1 MRGWEFRSSPH
12 FGKRASGNTFSTG
25 EEGLGGFHSA
35 RKTPPPSNS
44 KAITTTNAMVSF
56 PITLNSNFPARI
68 VGSGAALIDQE
79 ATGYASTVPRRG
91 AKERRSGAR
100 KVETVTVGTE
110 RRAASLRRF
119 VPRRT
124 IVLVG
129 LMGAGKSKI
138 GRRLAARLNLP
149 FFDSDQEIEAAAGE
163 SIDEIF
169 ANRGEQVFRDG
180 ERRVIAR
187 LLAQP
192 IHVLASGGGA
202 FMDPATR
209 RLIGE
214 CGVSLWLRADLDV
227 LVARVSRRNNRPL
240 LKSGNA
246 RAILATLIEQRHPVY
261 AEADVV
267 VDSGEGSPEVTV
279 SRAIAAL
286 AASPLATTPLRTET

>member
-1 MRGWEFRSSPH
+1 MAQRRT
-12 FGKRASGNTFSTG
+12 A
-25 EEGLGGFHSA
+25 
-35 RKTPPPSNS
+35 PS
-44 KAITTTNAMVSF
+44 
-56 PITLNSNFPARI
+56 
-68 VGSGAALIDQE
+68 
-79 ATGYASTVPRRG
+79 
-91 AKERRSGAR
+91 
-100 KVETVTVGTE
+100 
-110 RRAASLRRF
+110 RRF
-119 VPRRT
+119 VPCRT

-214 CGVSLWLRADLDV
+214 RGV
-227 LVARVSRRNNRPL
+227 
-240 LKSGNA
+240 
-246 RAILATLIEQRHPVY
+246 
-261 AEADVV
+261 
-267 VDSGEGSPEVTV
+267 
-279 SRAIAAL
+279 
-286 AASPLATTPLRTET
+286 